1 MWGEP
6 GLTPMCE
13 MTTPREGTNLLP
25 SVSGHFTQTT
35 YPRSQALLPAAQE
48 SLGMSLTP
56 MSEMTTDI
64 TYCLAVLREGG
75 AKPAAVAMSSC
86 QCSDH

>member
-1 MWGEP
+1 MRGEP

-35 YPRSQALLPAAQE
+35 YPRSQALLPAVQE
-48 SLGMSLTP
+48 SLGMSLNTN
-56 MSEMTTDI
+56 
-64 TYCLAVLREGG
+64 V
-75 AKPAAVAMSSC
+75 
-86 QCSDH
+86 